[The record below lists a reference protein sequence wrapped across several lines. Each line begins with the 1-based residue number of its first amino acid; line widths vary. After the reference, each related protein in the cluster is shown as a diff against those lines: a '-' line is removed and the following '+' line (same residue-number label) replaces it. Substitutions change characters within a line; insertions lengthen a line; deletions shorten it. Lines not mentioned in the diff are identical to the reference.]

1 MFLNRKTLFAP
12 TLLLAL
18 ILPITAQSAPVPATM
33 TPAAKLEDLRASGFD
48 ALYNLDYEAARKQ
61 FTELRRIMPD
71 HPAGPQWLA
80 ATLWAQILNE
90 SRGLQASVYSNDA
103 YYAQTEAK
111 PDPKVVAEFNAL
123 TKEALDLVLTV
134 CSIFDSDLYVADVE
148 HDIDVVLKGNWYS

>member
-1 MFLNRKTLFAP
+1 MKRYLQTLGVILAFLLFTPVFPLAAQPAP
-12 TLLLAL
+12 
-18 ILPITAQSAPVPATM
+18 APAAM

-61 FTELRRIMPD
+61 FSELRRIMPD

-123 TKEALDLVLTV
+123 TKEALDLAKSAAGKESERCRGV
-134 CSIFDSDLYVADVE
+134 IF
-148 HDIDVVLKGNWYS
+148 